1 MTDVTPHRR
10 THRFWRRLFALPNI
24 VAVLVGIAAFWAV
37 VQSYQTNR
45 GALIAAAVGGVVTA
59 AVWLIWDRIAGLR
72 PVAKLVGVPSVGAIP
87 STPGSPAPTL
97 VAPDSPASTA
107 YHRAAARL
115 EASTRGR
122 VLLVA
127 GMGSG
132 QGATTAAL
140 NLAVAATRTGRR
152 TLLVDGDIAS
162 ARLSH
167 FGRSGISPG
176 LTEIASGDA
185 TVAAAARLWTIDER
199 SRLPFIPA
207 GTPLGADVQL
217 SRRAVTEALDDIT
230 TAADLV
236 LIDAGDLAQSSIDA
250 LGTLADGTLMVMPK
264 AAHRST
270 VEALTQRLDEAGA
283 PAIGYVVNE
292 AAPSPPSAHQH
303 PVFRSLKRAVA
314 TSLLVLVAYGAFN
327 GVQLWQSWTSVE
339 RHRVD
344 IAAASEFLPLPEG
357 GVPDEGLPQEAAT
370 AMTAVPSPDGDYL
383 AVLVIGTDLS
393 GSLADV
399 ITLLIIPSTED
410 PPSIVSIPRD
420 LYVPNRCSGRLDKI
434 NSNMAGCGTSVDGP
448 TQTALAVQD
457 FTGIKIDHLA
467 IFDFEGF
474 AEIIDAV
481 GGYEICLD
489 YPVRDSKAHLDL
501 PAGCTQATGE
511 QTLSWVRSRSTQ
523 ELVDGRWR
531 TMSRVSDLTRN
542 QRQQEVILDMLGKLG
557 DFQSPQDLTNTVR
570 SLTSAFALDDQLG
583 LAAAVNLAW
592 DLRDMQPSD
601 IVRLEIPVADD
612 RTASGALVL
621 INTVPF
627 DQVLAEVYPDLAP
640 TRTN

>member
-1 MTDVTPHRR
+1 M
-10 THRFWRRLFALPNI
+10 FALPNI
-24 VAVLVGIAAFWAV
+24 VAVLVGVATFWAL
-37 VQSYQTNR
+37 VQTLQSNR
-45 GALIAAAVGGVVTA
+45 GAVIAAVIGGVVTA
-59 AVWLIWDRIAGLR
+59 LVWLIWDRIAGLR
-72 PVAKLVGVPSVGAIP
+72 PVAKLVDIPSIGAIP

-97 VAPDSPASTA
+97 IAPDSPATTA

-122 VLLVA
+122 VLLVT

-140 NLAVAATRTGRR
+140 NLAVAATRIGRR
-152 TLLVDGDIAS
+152 TLLIDGDIAT
-162 ARLSH
+162 ARLSR

-185 TVAAAARLWTIDER
+185 TVAEAARLWAVDER
-199 SRLPFIPA
+199 SRLPVIPA
-207 GTPLGADVQL
+207 GAPLAEGVHLA
-217 SRRAVTEALDDIT
+217 RRSVTEALDDIT

-236 LIDAGDLAQSSIDA
+236 LIDAGDLGDSTADA
-250 LGTLADGTLMVMPK
+250 LGTLADGTLLVLPK

-270 VEALTQRLDEAGA
+270 VDALLQRLDTAGA
-283 PAIGYVVNE
+283 PPIGYVVNE

-314 TSLLVLVAYGAFN
+314 TSLLVLVGYAALN

-339 RHRVD
+339 RHRLD
-344 IAAASEFLPLPEG
+344 IAAASQFLPLPEG
-357 GVPDEGLPQEAAT
+357 GIPDEGLPERTAT
-370 AMTAVPSPDGDYL
+370 AMTAVPSPDGDFL
-383 AVLVIGTDLS
+383 AMLVIGTDLS

-399 ITLLIIPSTED
+399 ITLLVIPSTDD
-410 PPSIVSIPRD
+410 PPAMVSIPRD
-420 LYVPNRCSGRLDKI
+420 LFVPNRCSGRLDKI
-434 NSNMAGCGTSVDGP
+434 NSNMAGCGTTVDGP

-474 AEIIDAV
+474 AQIIDAV
-481 GGYEICLD
+481 GGYEVCVD

-501 PAGCTQATGE
+501 PAGCTLADGE
-511 QTLSWVRSRSTQ
+511 QTLAWVRSRNTQ

-531 TMSRVSDLTRN
+531 TMRMVSDLTRN
-542 QRQQEVILDMLGKLG
+542 QRQQDVILDLLGRLG
-557 DFQSPQDLTNTVR
+557 DFQSPQDLTNIVR
-570 SLTSAFALDDQLG
+570 SLSSAFTLDDRLG

-592 DLRDMQPSD
+592 DLRDLKPSD
-601 IVRLEIPVADD
+601 IVRLEIPVADQ
-612 RTASGALVL
+612 RTDCCGSVLV
-621 INTVPF
+621 NQVPF